1 MIAGVA
7 IILAVSAVA
16 AVTIG
21 NRRVNLQANRRAT
34 ASTTAAAA
42 VNTAAAAAST
52 AAAAD
57 IAVARASTAAVT
69 SAVVNRVAIAI
80 RSLPRKQGNE
90 NLFREINKRKLQLTH
105 SLPFYLS
112 SIFFTFMFVSTC
124 KPPLSVSFQ
133 FILQYILHS
142 NCFFRSFF
150 LGRVKSKKAWFAEL
164 STALLLFYCFNPVL
178 II

>member
-1 MIAGVA
+1 MGSTQSTWAVISLSAAAAAARKALLFPIKRVA

-52 AAAAD
+52 AAAD

-142 NCFFRSFF
+142 NC
-150 LGRVKSKKAWFAEL
+150 
-164 STALLLFYCFNPVL
+164 
-178 II
+178 